1 MDMEGSMKVIVAKTT
16 LGYGTATVDGMVFAT
31 AMPRA
36 NKVWITA
43 MGETPWI
50 RGGGWQFRLA

>member
-1 MDMEGSMKVIVAKTT
+1 MKVIVAKTT